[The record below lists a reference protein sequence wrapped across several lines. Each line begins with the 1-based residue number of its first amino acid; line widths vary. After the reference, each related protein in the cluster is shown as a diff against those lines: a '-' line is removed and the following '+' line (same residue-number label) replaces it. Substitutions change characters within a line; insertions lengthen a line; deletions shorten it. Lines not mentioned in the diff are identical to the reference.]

1 MTMRRLIAIAAQH
14 RGLASIPVA
23 SSALRKD
30 VSDCAAAEKSIEDY
44 RSGRPPACMPAPG

>member
-23 SSALRKD
+23 SSAFGVIGLAQGCFRL
-30 VSDCAAAEKSIEDY
+30 
-44 RSGRPPACMPAPG
+44 RSGGKKH